1 MTSNLL
7 FLLSILLYSFNGH
20 SVQLE
25 LEVGNV
31 KLHKNKVRI
40 PGNTG
45 TTFDTTDLSPNEGL
59 FYRLNLYVP
68 LKGKSSFRV
77 LYGPLEINQ
86 NGNFSNDIIFDSGTF
101 SKSTNIDVLY
111 KFNSYRLTY
120 RYLFSDG
127 SNFKFFIGFTGKI
140 RDAEIKLSQNNLS
153 KSYTNVGFVPLFYLR
168 GDWKVID
175 WLTLILEMDAAGAS
189 QGRAIEGVLKTRVSL
204 NNNLGLSLGHR
215 VLEGGADNDRVFTWS
230 LISFSF
236 LSLDFSF

>member
-1 MTSNLL
+1 MTPHIL
-7 FLLSILLYSFNGH
+7 FLLSILFYSFN
-20 SVQLE
+20 SLSFQIE
-25 LEVGNV
+25 LEVGQV

-45 TTFDTTDLSPNEGL
+45 TSFDTTELSPTEGL

-68 LKGKSSFRV
+68 LKGKNSLRL

-86 NGNFSNDIIFDSGTF
+86 NGNFSNDILFDGATF
-101 SKSTNIDVLY
+101 SKSTNTDVLY

-120 RYLFSDG
+120 RYLFNDG
-127 SNFKFFIGFTGKI
+127 ANFKLFVGLTGKI
-140 RDAEIKLSQNNLS
+140 RDAEIKLAQGNLS
-153 KSYTNVGFVPLFYLR
+153 KSYTNVGFVPLIYLR
-168 GDWKVID
+168 GDWKAVD

-189 QGRAIEGVLKTRVSL
+189 QGRAIEGVLKTRASI